1 MPRIGQSQSL
11 TDASI
16 VWKGVNDRYQSRAEM
31 AKTEYFRPHYG
42 GITPY
47 MQRHGY
53 VT

>member
-31 AKTEYFRPHYG
+31 AKTEYLRPHY
-42 GITPY
+42 TPIPPVW
-47 MQRHGY
+47 QRHDY
-53 VT
+53 IT